1 MLSTKQK
8 YRSLPILMINPHTYF
23 AIKILDNIQPGT
35 DQRKSV
41 GLVVTDSELAP
52 KLKVQWPWRPVTT
65 LAEQLYIAG
74 CRTRA
79 GISLI

>member
-23 AIKILDNIQPGT
+23 AIQMPDNIQPGT

-41 GLVVTDSELAP
+41 GLVVTDSEGAMAL
-52 KLKVQWPWRPVTT
+52 V
-65 LAEQLYIAG
+65 AG
-74 CRTRA
+74 HQTSTA
-79 GISLI
+79 AL

>member
-1 MLSTKQK
+1 MLATKQK
-8 YRSLPILMINPHTYF
+8 YKSLTILLINPRTYF
-23 AIKILDNIQPGT
+23 SIKIRDNIQPGT

-52 KLKVQWPWRPVTT
+52 KLKVRWPWRRVSK
-65 LAEQLYIAG
+65 LAGQLYIAG
-74 CRTRA
+74 CGTRA